1 MNTSLKLLAKKARG
15 RLQTAAKV
23 SNEPASS
30 SVALNANGSYMVVAS
45 IRSIE
50 DDPLFAKVKRLIERE
65 QTEVI
70 LNPIAN
76 LIDKTSYA
84 NMTDNQRERYVLKLT
99 KRYNEIHNYI
109 LNK

>member
-1 MNTSLKLLAKKARG
+1 MDTSLKLLAKRARG

-23 SNEPASS
+23 TSEPASS
-30 SVALNANGSYMVVAS
+30 SVALNASGNYMVVAS

-65 QTEVI
+65 QNEVI
-70 LNPIAN
+70 LNPIAQ
-76 LIDKTSYA
+76 LIDKSSFST
-84 NMTDNQRERYVLKLT
+84 MTESQRERYVLKLT

-109 LNK
+109 LNN